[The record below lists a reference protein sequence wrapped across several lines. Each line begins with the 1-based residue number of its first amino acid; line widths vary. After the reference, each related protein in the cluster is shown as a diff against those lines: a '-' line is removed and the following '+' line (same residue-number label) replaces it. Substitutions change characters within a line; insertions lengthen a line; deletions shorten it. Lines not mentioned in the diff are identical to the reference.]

1 MDEVTTI
8 RRLVLV
14 KGQSQR
20 EVAKQ
25 LKVSRNTVKRYVEGA
40 PVGMRRQ
47 SARER
52 PKSEAVEARM
62 RELLGDAP
70 RWTAGKQ
77 RLTATQLWRML
88 RAEGH
93 DVGVTLVKHFVRE
106 WKRKLAEV
114 FVPLTY
120 KPGDL
125 GEVDFFEVYVDVK
138 GVRQKAWMF
147 LLRGMASKRDFAW
160 LYPRQDQTCF
170 LDGHVRAFEWLGGV
184 YQRLLFDN
192 LKPAVAKVL
201 AGSERQLTARFAA
214 LANHYLFEPCF
225 ARPATGHDK
234 GGVEARGKG
243 VRWAHLVP
251 IPAGDSLEAIS
262 KALMARLDAEAAQK
276 CDVDGRSVVEL
287 FAAELPAM
295 VPMPKWRFVPAEVLS
310 VEATRSALVKV
321 KGGHYSVWSQW
332 ADMTLT
338 AYAGV
343 DYVEV
348 RGPDMPP
355 VVHARVGFGRR
366 SIDYRHYLPVLAK
379 KPQALRQVADEL
391 MPRLDARFQRAWAH
405 LVDLHGPKQAAR
417 VMAQVLKAAVAEG
430 EDVVAT
436 RLERALL
443 SGEALQL
450 AVRPPATA
458 APPLNDEAL
467 PASLRNVDVATSR
480 ASDFDALLGGAL

>member
-1 MDEVTTI
+1 
-8 RRLVLV
+8 
-14 KGQSQR
+14 
-20 EVAKQ
+20 
-25 LKVSRNTVKRYVEGA
+25 
-40 PVGMRRQ
+40 
-47 SARER
+47 
-52 PKSEAVEARM
+52 
-62 RELLGDAP
+62 
-70 RWTAGKQ
+70 
-77 RLTATQLWRML
+77 
-88 RAEGH
+88 
-93 DVGVTLVKHFVRE
+93 
-106 WKRKLAEV
+106 
-114 FVPLTY
+114 
-120 KPGDL
+120 
-125 GEVDFFEVYVDVK
+125 
-138 GVRQKAWMF
+138 
-147 LLRGMASKRDFAW
+147 
-160 LYPRQDQTCF
+160 
-170 LDGHVRAFEWLGGV
+170 
-184 YQRLLFDN
+184 
-192 LKPAVAKVL
+192 VAKVL

-262 KALMARLDAEAAQK
+262 NALMARLDAEAAQK
-276 CDVDGRSVVEL
+276 RDIDGRSIVEL
-287 FAAELPAM
+287 FAAELSAM

-348 RGPDMPP
+348 RGPEMPP
-355 VVHARVGFGRR
+355 VVHPRVGFGRR

-391 MPRLDARFQRAWAH
+391 MPRLDVRFQRAWAH

-417 VMAQVLKAAVAEG
+417 VMAQVLKATVAEG
-430 EDVVAT
+430 EDIVAT

-458 APPLNDEAL
+458 APPLNEDAL
-467 PASLRNVDVATSR
+467 PSSLRNVDVATAR
-480 ASDFDALLGGAL
+480 AADFDALLGGAL

>member
-14 KGQSQR
+14 KGRSQR
-20 EVAKQ
+20 EVAEK
-25 LKVSRNTVKRYVEGA
+25 LGVSRNTVKRYVEGA
-40 PVGMRRQ
+40 PVGVRRP

-62 RELLGDAP
+62 RELLGEAP

-93 DVGVTLVKHFVRE
+93 DVGVSLVKDFVRE

-170 LDGHVRAFEWLGGV
+170 LDGHVRAFEWLGAI

-251 IPAGDSLEAIS
+251 IPAGDSLEDIS
-262 KALMARLDAEAAQK
+262 RALMARLDAEAAQK
-276 CDVDGRSVVEL
+276 KDVDSRTVAEL

-295 VPMPKWRFVPAEVLS
+295 VPLPKWRFVPAEVLS

-332 ADMTLT
+332 AAMTLT

-343 DYVEV
+343 DAIEV
-348 RGPDMPP
+348 RGPELRP
-355 VVHARVGFGRR
+355 VVHGRVGFGRR

-405 LVDLHGPKQAAR
+405 LVELHGPKQAAR

-450 AVRPPATA
+450 AVQPPATA

-467 PASLRNVDVATSR
+467 PTSLRNVDVAT
-480 ASDFDALLGGAL
+480 ASAADFDALLGGAL

>member
-1 MDEVTTI
+1 MDEVTTVK
-8 RRLVLV
+8 RLVLV
-14 KGQSQR
+14 KGQSRR
-20 EVAKQ
+20 EVAKK
-25 LKVSRNTVKRYVEGA
+25 LGVSRNTVKRYVEGA
-40 PVGMRRQ
+40 LVGVRRP

-62 RELLGDAP
+62 RELLGEAP

-88 RAEGH
+88 RGEGH
-93 DVGVTLVKHFVRE
+93 AVGVTLVKDFVRE

-114 FVPLTY
+114 YVPLTY

-138 GVRQKAWMF
+138 GKRQKAWMF
-147 LLRGMASKRDFAW
+147 LMRGMASKRDFAW

-170 LDGHVRAFEWLGGV
+170 LDGHVRAFEWLGAI

-262 KALMARLDAEAAQK
+262 RALMARLDAEAAQK
-276 CDVDGRSVVEL
+276 RDVEGRTVAEL

-295 VPMPKWRFVPAEVLS
+295 VPMPKWRFVPAEALS
-310 VEATRSALVKV
+310 TEATRSALVKV

-332 ADMTLT
+332 AGMTLT

-343 DYVEV
+343 DTIEV
-348 RGPDMPP
+348 RGPELPP
-355 VVHARVGFGRR
+355 VLHPRVGFGRR
-366 SIDYRHYLPVLAK
+366 EVDYRHYLPVLAR
-379 KPQALRQVADEL
+379 KPQALRQVADQL
-391 MPRLDARFQRAWAH
+391 MPKLDVRFQRAWAH

-430 EDVVAT
+430 QDVVAA
-436 RLERALL
+436 RLEHALL

-450 AVRPPATA
+450 AVRPTAQA
-458 APPLNDEAL
+458 APPLCDEAL
-467 PASLRNVDVATSR
+467 PASLRNVDVATAR
-480 ASDFDALLGGAL
+480 AADFDTLLGGAA

>member
-14 KGQSQR
+14 KGRSQR
-20 EVAKQ
+20 GVSEE
-25 LKVSRNTVKRYVEGA
+25 LKISRNTVKRYVEGA
-40 PVGMRRQ
+40 PVGVRK
-47 SARER
+47 SSPRER
-52 PKSEAVEARM
+52 PKRDAVESRM
-62 RELLGDAP
+62 RELLKDAP

-88 RAEGH
+88 KAEGH
-93 DVGVTLVKHFVRE
+93 NVGVTLVKDFVSE

-170 LDGHVRAFEWLGGV
+170 LDGHVRAFEWLGAI

-251 IPAGDSLEAIS
+251 IPSGDSLEAIS
-262 KALMARLDAEAAQK
+262 RTLMARLDAEAAQK
-276 CDVDGRSVVEL
+276 RDIDGRTVVEL

-295 VPMPKWRFVPAEVLS
+295 IPLPKWSFVQAEVLS
-310 VEATRSALVKV
+310 AEATRSALVKV

-332 ADMTLT
+332 AGMTLT

-343 DYVEV
+343 DTIEV
-348 RGPDMPP
+348 RGPDLPP
-355 VVHARVGFGRR
+355 VTHPRVGFGRR
-366 SIDYRHYLPVLAK
+366 NIDYRHYLPVLAK

-391 MPRLDARFQRAWAH
+391 MPALDARFQRAWAH

-417 VMAQVLKAAVAEG
+417 VMAQVLKAVVAEG
-430 EDVVAT
+430 EDAVAT

-450 AVRPPATA
+450 AVQTPAHVSPT
-458 APPLNDEAL
+458 LKDEVL
-467 PASLRNVDVATSR
+467 PASLRNVDVATAR
-480 ASDFDALLGGAL
+480 AADFDTLLGGAL

>member
-14 KGQSQR
+14 KQQSQR
-20 EVAKQ
+20 EVAKK

-40 PVGMRRQ
+40 PVGMRKPSDR
-47 SARER
+47 AR

-62 RELLGDAP
+62 RELLVDSP

-88 RAEGH
+88 KAEGH
-93 DVGVTLVKHFVRE
+93 GVGVTLVKDFVRE

-170 LDGHVRAFEWLGGV
+170 LDGHVRAFEWLGAI

-201 AGSERQLTARFAA
+201 AGSERLLTARFAA

-251 IPAGDSLEAIS
+251 IPAGDSLDAIS

-276 CDVDGRSVVEL
+276 RDVDGRSVVEL

-348 RGPDMPP
+348 RGAERPP
-355 VVHARVGFGRR
+355 VLHPRVGFGRKEV
-366 SIDYRHYLPVLAK
+366 DYRHYLPVLAK

-391 MPRLDARFQRAWAH
+391 MPRLDVRFQRAWAH

-417 VMAQVLKAAVAEG
+417 VMAQVLKATVAEG
-430 EDVVAT
+430 EDIVAM

-467 PASLRNVDVATSR
+467 PTSLRNVDVATAR
-480 ASDFDALLGGAL
+480 AADFDTLLGGAL

>member
-14 KGQSQR
+14 KGRSQR
-20 EVAKQ
+20 EVAEK
-25 LKVSRNTVKRYVEGA
+25 LGVSRNTVKRYVEGA
-40 PVGMRRQ
+40 PVGVRMPSVR
-47 SARER
+47 AR
-52 PKSEAVEARM
+52 PTSDAVESRM
-62 RELLGDAP
+62 RAMLEDAP

-77 RLTATQLWRML
+77 RLTATQLWRLL

-93 DVGVTLVKHFVRE
+93 SVGVTLVKDFVRE
-106 WKRKLAEV
+106 WKRKRAEV

-147 LLRGMASKRDFAW
+147 LLRGMSSKRDFAW

-170 LDGHVRAFEWLGGV
+170 LDGHVRAFEWLGAI

-192 LKPAVAKVL
+192 LKPAVARVL

-243 VRWAHLVP
+243 IRWAHLVP

-262 KALMARLDAEAAQK
+262 EMLMARLDAEAAQK
-276 CDVDGRSVVEL
+276 RDVDGRTVMEL

-295 VPMPKWRFVPAEVLS
+295 VSMPKWRFVPAEVLS

-321 KGGHYSVWSQW
+321 KAGHYSVWSQW
-332 ADMTLT
+332 AGMTLT
-338 AYAGV
+338 AYASV
-343 DYVEV
+343 DSVEV
-348 RGPDMPP
+348 RGPTQPP
-355 VVHARVGFGRR
+355 IVHPRVGFGRR
-366 SIDYRHYLPVLAK
+366 EVDYRHYLPVLAK

-391 MPRLDARFQRAWAH
+391 MPKLDVRFQRSWAH

-417 VMAQVLKAAVAEG
+417 VMAQVLKAVVAEG
-430 EDVVAT
+430 EDVVAV

-450 AVRPPATA
+450 AVRPPADA

-467 PASLRNVDVATSR
+467 PASLRNIDVATAR
-480 ASDFDALLGGAL
+480 AADFDTLLGGAL